1 MQPASGSLFIVAA
14 PSGAGKT
21 SLVRALLQTRPDI
34 HLSVSMTTRPAR
46 PGEID
51 GEDYQFVTESVFQEA
66 VAKQEL
72 LEWAKVHDNWY
83 GTSKHWV
90 QNHLRQGHDVLL
102 EIDWQGAQQV
112 RQLMAR
118 TVGVY
123 ILPPSLEAL
132 QTRLRARGQDS
143 EQVIARR
150 LINAQEELLHV
161 QEFEYTLG
169 NQDFQQSL
177 KDFTAIVDVAR
188 LRSLEQRWRHEQLF
202 TCLGAKD

>member
-66 VAKQEL
+66 VSKQEL

-83 GTSKHWV
+83 GTSKQWV

-161 QEFEYTLG
+161 QEFEYTLV